1 MTIAKPLAHCAM
13 ALVLSAGLAG
23 CAVAPAS
30 AGWDE
35 PYAANDIY
43 NYPYYDGI
51 DEPGFF
57 VGGFHHR
64 FFDHGARF
72 GHAFHHGGFAHPHFG
87 GGMYFAHA
95 GGFGG
100 HGRG

>member
-1 MTIAKPLAHCAM
+1 MTIARPLARCAM

-23 CAVAPAS
+23 CAYEPAS
-30 AGWDE
+30 GGWGE
-35 PYAANDIY
+35 PYAASDIY
-43 NYPYYDGI
+43 GYPYDDGI
-51 DEPGFF
+51 YEPGLF

-64 FFDHGARF
+64 FSDHRAQF
-72 GHAFHHGGFAHPHFG
+72 GHAFHHGGFFHPHFG
-87 GGMYFAHA
+87 GGMHIAHV